1 MKKIIFGALVAM
13 ILAGCEV
20 DYDKLSDNE
29 KYSYVIEDI
38 GISSHLSLDDVL
50 RGVPT
55 WVLDEQFLFTDSSR
69 ESVKSYI
76 SFKAEDN
83 QDSSGGLSLTHYTF
97 AFASNL
103 TFYTTQYI
111 LLRPNYYGYFI
122 EYDYKINVDNTIE
135 LQTNADILNEF
146 KLPELEELRII
157 AFNIDRIAMEVKF
170 TNGRYY
176 TFILRRGN
184 ETIKQF
190 METNCVEFEAYE
202 QAYREEI
209 ESYK

>member
-1 MKKIIFGALVAM
+1 MKKILLMLALIVFV
-13 ILAGCEV
+13 GCEV
-20 DYDKLSDNE
+20 DYDKLSYNE
-29 KYSYVIEDI
+29 KYSYVIEDT

-83 QDSSGGLSLTHYTF
+83 QDSSGGLSLPHYTF

-135 LQTNADILNEF
+135 LQANADILNEF

-184 ETIKQF
+184 EPNKQF
-190 METNCVEFEAYE
+190 LETNCVEFEAYE
-202 QAYREEI
+202 QAYREEL